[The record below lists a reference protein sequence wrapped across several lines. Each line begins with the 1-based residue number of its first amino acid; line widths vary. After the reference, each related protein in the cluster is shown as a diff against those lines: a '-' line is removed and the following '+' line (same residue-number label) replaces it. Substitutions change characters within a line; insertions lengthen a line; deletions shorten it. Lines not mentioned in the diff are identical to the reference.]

1 MNRYA
6 KALRIVNPKKPILE
20 DRSLL
25 AVKIVKDP
33 AYTYPVTQKEIQE
46 YIRESTL
53 EPKEHKSSG
62 KRIKSPQ
69 QFFNPADVK
78 PEYPSVFDKVKKARL
93 QRG

>member
-33 AYTYPVTQKEIQE
+33 AYTYPDIPKDKKKTDMMVAHYEPQDNPLMEKKN
-46 YIRESTL
+46 L
-53 EPKEHKSSG
+53 DAVEPKEHKG
-62 KRIKSPQ
+62 
-69 QFFNPADVK
+69 
-78 PEYPSVFDKVKKARL
+78 VFDKIKKARL
-93 QRG
+93 KKG